1 MARLAQ
7 AARVDQQPAAGRVR
21 QLLLAQLLDRRQ
33 LRGHGRELALR
44 GLARSMSLL
53 AFFIA
58 SSASFLASA
67 GLGLVEVV
75 AADGGVGQ
83 HGDRARLHFED
94 AAGDEDEL
102 FLAVVG
108 TLDAHRTGL
117 DARDQRRVARQ
128 DAELAVFAR
137 QRDELG
143 LAAEDALFGGD
154 DVDVDGV
161 PW

>member
-1 MARLAQ
+1 
-7 AARVDQQPAAGRVR
+7 
-21 QLLLAQLLDRRQ
+21 
-33 LRGHGRELALR
+33 
-44 GLARSMSLL
+44 MSLL

-58 SSASFLASA
+58 SSASFLAS

-83 HGDRARLHFED
+83 HGDRARLHFQD

-108 TLDAHRTGL
+108 ALNAHRTGL

-128 DAELAVFAR
+128 DAELAVFTG
-137 QRDELG
+137 QRNELG

-154 DVDVDGV
+154 DVDVDGCHVDV
-161 PW
+161 PSA